1 VLPGSSKGF
10 LTDPRVFNAQFYR
23 KFYPQLTLPDQT
35 MTPRSASGQA
45 RAPRPA
51 AGATYN
57 STGCSMESLNAVERR
72 RLTSNLNRLRTA
84 SLPRLRIVNVL
95 HSNSTV
101 RDQSDIVIG
110 SEIG

>member
-1 VLPGSSKGF
+1 
-10 LTDPRVFNAQFYR
+10 
-23 KFYPQLTLPDQT
+23 
-35 MTPRSASGQA
+35 
-45 RAPRPA
+45 
-51 AGATYN
+51 
-57 STGCSMESLNAVERR
+57 MESLNAVERR